1 MCVCNTVFSLIERG
15 KFSSA
20 YRVFFSC
27 VLLSISLCLKTS
39 ENLDHKER
47 HNSTPTL
54 LKTQHKKC
62 LPSKPRLL
70 FRSLPPRKRKNVKR
84 KPRECSR
91 ASLPRWI
98 SNSISRRCLFLRYLG
113 DGWNFGRYP
122 RKNLL
127 FEKRESKST
136 SRLKTS
142 ENNTQTKIYTSTST
156 ERISSKSRC
165 RSRRP
170 QTCAN
175 SRHSR

>member
-1 MCVCNTVFSLIERG
+1 LCIIRLP
-15 KFSSA
+15 
-20 YRVFFSC
+20 
-27 VLLSISLCLKTS
+27 LSKNVKISTTK
-39 ENLDHKER
+39 R

-54 LKTQHKKC
+54 LKTQYKKC

-91 ASLPRWI
+91 VSLPRWI
-98 SNSISRRCLFLRYLG
+98 SNYISFRCLFLSDLD

-142 ENNTQTKIYTSTST
+142 ELNRQIKIYTSTST
-156 ERISSKSRC
+156 EFMSSKSRC

-175 SRHSR
+175 SRHQGDENLFFFISCFLPQTLVSAPKDTQN

>member
-1 MCVCNTVFSLIERG
+1 M
-15 KFSSA
+15 K
-20 YRVFFSC
+20 
-27 VLLSISLCLKTS
+27 ISTTK
-39 ENLDHKER
+39 R

-54 LKTQHKKC
+54 LKTQYKKC

-91 ASLPRWI
+91 VSLPRWI
-98 SNSISRRCLFLRYLG
+98 SNYISFRCLFLSDLD

-142 ENNTQTKIYTSTST
+142 ELNRQIKIYTSTST
-156 ERISSKSRC
+156 EFMSSKSRC

-175 SRHSR
+175 SRHQGDENLFFFYLLLFASNSGFCPKRYAKLRRFYSS

>member
-1 MCVCNTVFSLIERG
+1 MQQKKRAQRRRALLGRTPARVCVCNTVFSLIERG

-98 SNSISRRCLFLRYLG
+98 SNYIVFFFSDLWATSDDGISVVTRANFALR
-113 DGWNFGRYP
+113 
-122 RKNLL
+122 K
-127 FEKRESKST
+127 KRE
-136 SRLKTS
+136 
-142 ENNTQTKIYTSTST
+142 
-156 ERISSKSRC
+156 
-165 RSRRP
+165 
-170 QTCAN
+170 
-175 SRHSR
+175 